1 MKLLLKNYY
10 LVIQTNVLKIWQT
23 KYQEAMNMRV
33 NVANIKPTNLFGD
46 DENTL
51 TKKQLLI

>member
-1 MKLLLKNYY
+1 
-10 LVIQTNVLKIWQT
+10 
-23 KYQEAMNMRV
+23 MRV

-51 TKKQLLI
+51 TKKQLLIWAMSNEQVYGIWIRIPK